1 MAFNP
6 FSFDPP
12 YNDNGQASSA
22 PSAQVESLSL
32 PELMKNEHV
41 QTMYN
46 NWKDA
51 SAQVVQATQMQQT
64 LWHENTRLNAEVTAL
79 REQQHQ
85 TL

>member
-6 FSFDPP
+6 FNFDPP
-12 YNDNGQASSA
+12 YNNDGQASNA

-41 QTMYN
+41 QAMYN
-46 NWKDA
+46 NWKHV
-51 SAQVVQATQMQQT
+51 SAQVVQDAQMHHT
-64 LWHENTRLNAEVTAL
+64 LWQENTRLSAEVTAL
-79 REQQHQ
+79 WEQQHQ